1 MKARY
6 GLAVALLLVGGVAL
20 TAAGP
25 AEAVPVRPA
34 PGNVAVLVVDD
45 FGLGADPKAQP
56 GTMADNC
63 TVGTNEVGST
73 GAGDDLPPSGYSHG
87 ELVYPVLSDALT
99 ADLGAPPVSSTP
111 TTTEWSY
118 PVAGRTYA
126 VRLVAVHTD
135 KYRVDD
141 ILDGIRDRIASLRR
155 EKFERFV
162 LNLSF
167 AVIPCDVVGWLNDS
181 SLDGLLKTYDEMI
194 RTDATSE
201 LKDGLQAYF
210 DAAGEL
216 DPGLVRSGGFT
227 TTVLQERGLAPLRPS
242 LADAFYQTIN
252 VNNFSTKERPLSIVA
267 NDPGWRSFSSQLIQP
282 GAAGATLKVVPVAAS
297 GNGVKYFDR
306 EAEPPGLVRRGLP
319 FPFAPAL
326 WDFVVSASADA
337 DPAVAARLNSG
348 EIALDATGPALVP
361 GSFGTSFAAPRLS
374 ALEAKYLAETG
385 TVACGGTP
393 PMGYVDLAA
402 TPVLDLSID
411 SPWKNRTKADWP
423 SICSRFPA

>member
-1 MKARY
+1 V
-6 GLAVALLLVGGVAL
+6 VALLLVGGSAL
-20 TAAGP
+20 SGAGP
-25 AEAVPVRPA
+25 AQAAPARPT

-45 FGLGADPKAQP
+45 FGLGADPQARP
-56 GTMADNC
+56 GTAADNC
-63 TVGTNEVGST
+63 VVGTNEVGST

-87 ELVYPVLSDALT
+87 ELVYSVLNDALT
-99 ADLGAPPVSSTP
+99 ADLGAPPVSSTA
-111 TTTEWSY
+111 TTSEWKY
-118 PVAGRTYA
+118 PVAGGTYA

-141 ILDGIRDRIASLRR
+141 ILNGIRDRIASLRK
-155 EKFERFV
+155 EKFERIV

-167 AVIPCDVVGWLNDS
+167 AVIPCDVVAWLSDA
-181 SLDGLLKTYDEMI
+181 SLDELLKTYDEMI
-194 RTDATSE
+194 RNDSTSD
-201 LKDGLQAYF
+201 LKAGLQAYF
-210 DAAGEL
+210 NAGGEL
-216 DPGLVRSGGFT
+216 DPGLVRGGDFAA
-227 TTVLQERGLAPLRPS
+227 TVLQDRGLAPLRPY
-242 LADAFYQTIN
+242 LADAFYRRIN
-252 VNNFSTKERPLSIVA
+252 VDSFTTKERPLSTVYA
-267 NDPGWRSFSSQLIQP
+267 DPAWQSFSSQLIQP
-282 GAAGATLKVVPVAAS
+282 GVAGAPLKVVPVAAS

-306 EAEPPGLVRRGLP
+306 KAEPPGLVRRGLP

-385 TVACGGTP
+385 NVACGGTP
-393 PMGYVDLAA
+393 TMGYVDLSA
-402 TPVLDLSID
+402 TPVLNLSIN
-411 SPWKNRTKADWP
+411 SPWKNLAKADWP

>member
-6 GLAVALLLVGGVAL
+6 GLAVALLLVGGPAL
-20 TAAGP
+20 AAAP
-25 AEAVPVRPA
+25 AHAAPARPT

-45 FGLGADPKAQP
+45 FGLGADPKARP

-73 GAGDDLPPSGYSHG
+73 GAGDDLPPTKYSHG

-99 ADLGAPPVSSTP
+99 AGLGAAPVSSTP
-111 TTTEWSY
+111 TETEWSY
-118 PVAGRTYA
+118 PVSGGTYA

-141 ILDGIRDRIASLRR
+141 LLDGIRDRIAELRR

-181 SLDGLLKTYDEMI
+181 SLDRLLKTYDEMI
-194 RTDATSE
+194 RNDSTSE
-201 LKDGLQAYF
+201 LKAGLQAYF
-210 DAAGEL
+210 DASGEL
-216 DPGLVRSGGFT
+216 DPVLVRGGDFT
-227 TTVLQERGLAPLRPS
+227 ATVLQEPRLAPLRPS

-252 VNNFSTKERPLSIVA
+252 VNNFSTKERPLSSVFA
-267 NDPGWRSFSSQLIQP
+267 DPAWRSFSSQLIQP
-282 GAAGATLKVVPVAAS
+282 GASGASLKVVPVAAS

-306 EAEPPGLVRRGLP
+306 KAEPPGLVRRGLP

-337 DPAVAARLNSG
+337 DPQVAARLNAG

-385 TVACGGTP
+385 NVACGGTP

-402 TPVLDLSID
+402 TPVLNLSIN
-411 SPWKNRTKADWP
+411 SPWKNRPKADWP